1 MTETIERGAVF
12 EIVKRYAILAYG
24 GLGTMLAVGLM
35 VLGSLLVG
43 LAIAVFLAGFDLIA
57 QFIEQLS
64 TEALFGSSLV
74 ILVAGL
80 LFLGVA
86 TESPLG
92 RGRRLVGF
100 ELWEVGI
107 ARILAVAVVGIM
119 FLILHGL
126 LDGLVEELPEPF
138 LLAAD
143 GLEAVARGG
152 LIVMPIIGVPLSLA
166 ARYAAGRRTSFP
178 DLELPALFVVWVV
191 TAMVTMS

>member
-1 MTETIERGAVF
+1 MTEAVDRTRVF
-12 EIVKRYAILAYG
+12 ELVKRYAILGYG
-24 GLGTMLAVGLM
+24 GFGTMLAVGLM
-35 VLGSLLVG
+35 VMGSLLVG

-57 QFIEQLS
+57 QFIEELS

-80 LFLGVA
+80 LLLGIA

-107 ARILAVAVVGIM
+107 ARIVAVAAVGILM
-119 FLILHGL
+119 LILHGFVE
-126 LDGLVEELPEPF
+126 GLVEDLPEPF
-138 LLAAD
+138 LLATD
-143 GLEAVARGG
+143 GLDAVARGG

-166 ARYAAGRRTSFP
+166 ARYAAGRRASIP
-178 DLELPALFVVWVV
+178 DLELPAMFVVWVI
-191 TAMVTMS
+191 TAMITMS